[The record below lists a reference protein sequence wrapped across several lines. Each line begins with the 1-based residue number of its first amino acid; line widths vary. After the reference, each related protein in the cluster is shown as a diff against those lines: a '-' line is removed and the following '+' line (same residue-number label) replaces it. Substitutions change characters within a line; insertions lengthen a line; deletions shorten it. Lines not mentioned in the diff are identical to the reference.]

1 MTAKQLADAILSGAE
16 TPAILD
22 EAETV
27 MVLAEIRD
35 RCRITPS
42 SAGETGRL
50 AADLAA
56 ATQRADSAE
65 AELAKLRTENAKLKA
80 KDADFENRVHLRAAQ
95 ELVRVGIRES
105 SVASSLPTSKP
116 PTMTEICLAE
126 KARMAATA
134 PVHQPVPPASQSVD
148 DGDEE

>member
-1 MTAKQLADAILSGAE
+1 MTTKQLADAILSGAE

-35 RCRITPS
+35 RCRIAPT

-56 ATQRADSAE
+56 ANTRAEKAE
-65 AELAKLRTENAKLKA
+65 SELGALRAENAKLKA
-80 KDADFENRVHLRAAQ
+80 KDADFESRVHLRAAQ
-95 ELVRVGIRES
+95 ELCRVGIRES
-105 SVASSLPTSKP
+105 SVASPLPTSKP
-116 PTMTEICLAE
+116 PTATEICVAE
-126 KARMAATA
+126 MARMAATA
-134 PVHQPVPPASQSVD
+134 PVQPVPPSQSID
-148 DGDEE
+148 DDEE